1 MDFRKLDPADM
12 HGQIVNFPKQIED
25 ALAIGGGHDP
35 KGDFSD
41 ISSVVIAGMG
51 GSAIGG
57 DLIRALTIDSTSVPI
72 EVVRDYRL
80 PAWVD
85 GKTFV
90 ICVSYSGNT
99 EETLSCLD
107 DALERGAKVA
117 GVTSGGKLEARL
129 NGFDSDVIKIPGG
142 NPPRASI
149 GYVSIPAIVL
159 LQKIGLAD
167 ESLSKDLQSA
177 AVELKELRDNFA
189 EPSDSNPTFSLAKT
203 VYDSVPIIYGDARYT
218 GAVALRWRGQFEENG
233 KMAAFHHTLPEMNHN
248 EIVGFKNNP
257 ELLKQMGV
265 VWLIDKDQH
274 ERTALRQSLTRELI
288 GETVR
293 YQKEVRSQGNSLV
306 GRLLYLVHF
315 GDWVSY
321 WCAVLHGVDPTP
333 VERIE
338 LLKARLVK
346 ND

>member
-25 ALAIGGGHDP
+25 ALAIGRGHDP

-51 GSAIGG
+51 GSGIGG

-72 EVVRDYRL
+72 EVGRDYRL

-149 GYVSIPAIVL
+149 GYLFIPAIVL

-333 VERIE
+333 VERID